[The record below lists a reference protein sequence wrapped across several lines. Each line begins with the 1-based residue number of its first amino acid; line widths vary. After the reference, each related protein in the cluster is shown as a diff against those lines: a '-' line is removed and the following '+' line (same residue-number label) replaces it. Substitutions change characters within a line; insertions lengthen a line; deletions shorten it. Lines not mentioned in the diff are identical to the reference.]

1 MMTNLTLVTIMNADG
16 YVRSQR
22 SELFP
27 LLKIKITEGSEHYR
41 ENSLLYRFITLV
53 CIRYRTGTNVFST
66 VSTPPSI
73 PPSFLFLFLL
83 PFLFSVLALFF
94 ILQSFTFTQQFHTSH
109 IYTKIIRTP
118 NYNNFIQPNHSHK
131 IHKLQHQFDTAKH
144 NHTTTRTHEPS
155 FQMSQEHMNHH
166 FRYPKNTML
175 IGTRTCLP
183 CRRPAPAW
191 PCATTVSGWP
201 APRAARAGRLSLCHR
216 PPACTAARAR
226 PPPPRRPHPH
236 RGPPCPR
243 WPALTS
249 TAPRAILEAKAWR
262 RGKC

>member
-1 MMTNLTLVTIMNADG
+1 MNADG

-83 PFLFSVLALFF
+83 PFLFSVLPLFF

-144 NHTTTRTHEPS
+144 NHTTTRTQEPS
-155 FQMSQEHMNHH
+155 FQISQEHNVNRHKNLLAVPPTGPCLAVCHH
-166 FRYPKNTML
+166 RVGSPPL
-175 IGTRTCLP
+175 TCVLDGS
-183 CRRPAPAW
+183 ASAV
-191 PCATTVSGWP
+191 T
-201 APRAARAGRLSLCHR
+201 LL
-216 PPACTAARAR
+216 RAR
-226 PPPPRRPHPH
+226 PRAPGLPH
-236 RGPPCPR
+236 RDGRTRVGDRLARVGRP
-243 WPALTS
+243 
-249 TAPRAILEAKAWR
+249 
-262 RGKC
+262 